1 MKPLSVRNLSLG
13 EGSEPCD
20 EFNFDVERG
29 EIVCILGEN
38 GSGKSL
44 LVSCLCGQRF
54 SPGASVAVCGHELFS
69 NRSRSAAQALL
80 GVVFQHPGL
89 LRTLSVYD
97 NVALPFLQH
106 SLAHGD
112 RLADQVGLRLAL
124 LGCGHIVEKD
134 IESLGNGEK
143 RSVALARALSGT
155 TRVLL
160 ADEPTA
166 GLSPSLQSR
175 VAELVSTLT
184 ERGALDAAV
193 LCTQD
198 IDFALR
204 VGTRFL
210 FLRGPEPDGRWLG
223 GIREER
229 TAANVLE
236 APQPR
241 EISAFLSRR
250 GEWHR

>member
-1 MKPLSVRNLSLG
+1 MRALSVRRLCLG
-13 EGSEPCD
+13 EEFSPGE
-20 EFNFDVERG
+20 EFNFDVEQG

-44 LVSCLCGQRF
+44 LHSCLCGQRR
-54 SPGASVAVCGHELFS
+54 SPEASVSVCGQELFAR
-69 NRSRSAAQALL
+69 RSRPAALAAL

-97 NVALPFLQH
+97 NVALPFLE
-106 SLAHGD
+106 SSIASGD
-112 RLADQVGLRLAL
+112 RLAELVGLRLRL
-124 LGCGHIVEKD
+124 LGCGHLLGDETG
-134 IESLGNGEK
+134 SLGNGEK
-143 RSVALARALSGT
+143 RCVALARALSGS

-160 ADEPTA
+160 ADDPTA
-166 GLSPSLQSR
+166 GLSPGLQAR
-175 VAELVSTLT
+175 VGELLT
-184 ERGALDAAV
+184 ALIGRGALDAAV

-210 FLRGPEPDGRWLG
+210 FVHSPVEGRLTG

-229 TAANVLE
+229 RAADVLNE
-236 APQPR
+236 PRPR
-241 EISAFLSRR
+241 EISAFLSRHR
-250 GEWHR
+250 DWHR

>member
-1 MKPLSVRNLSLG
+1 MKPLSVRRLCLG
-13 EGSEPCD
+13 EEFSPEE
-20 EFNFDVERG
+20 EFNFDIERG

-44 LVSCLCGQRF
+44 LHSCLCGQRR
-54 SPGASVAVCGHELFS
+54 SPGASVSVCGNELFAR
-69 NRSRSAAQALL
+69 RSRSAALASL

-97 NVALPFLQH
+97 NVALPFLE
-106 SLAHGD
+106 SSIAASD
-112 RLADQVGLRLAL
+112 RLAELVGLRLRL
-124 LGCGHIVEKD
+124 LGCGHLLGD
-134 IESLGNGEK
+134 GTGSLGNGEK
-143 RSVALARALSGT
+143 RCVALARALSGS

-160 ADEPTA
+160 ADDPTA
-166 GLSPSLQSR
+166 GLSPSLQAR
-175 VAELVSTLT
+175 VGELLT
-184 ERGALDAAV
+184 VLTGRGAIDAAV

-210 FLRGPEPDGRWLG
+210 FLRSPVDGRMTG

-229 TAANVLE
+229 RAADVLE
-236 APQPR
+236 EPHPP
-241 EISAFLSRR
+241 EISAFLSRHR
-250 GEWHR
+250 DWHR